1 MGDNRKRQEKD
12 RRERQNQ
19 ESQRTDDQS
28 SGKRRDR
35 QSQDRVR
42 ERQRTMSEQERR
54 DTAGGFTKGQIKTKI
69 KSLEKWKRK
78 NGKLSEEDQ
87 KLLIQLN
94 SLEKKQRVEEKSKRE
109 LEQSEHQRRM
119 FEEAVKNAGADVFAL
134 GASKPVEMDKEAEQ
148 DNSVET
154 PEKATNNKKKKA
166 QKTLTQSQR
175 NDNQSLQTEL
185 TFPKCEDAAE
195 ETSTKP
201 SVQDSLNRIKERN
214 EMKKK
219 MSLDSLKSKKLGKE
233 SKRNSQQQEIKEKKK
248 VLSEK
253 AITSLSVQPEKKGK
267 VKLRGKKK
275 KATKGEEEEG
285 ERVKPEADSFDL
297 KKKATKEKE
306 EGERVESR
314 VDSFDYNQLMP
325 VEVEAG
331 AVNYFAPLLLKKEK
345 TADGKPTSS
354 QAVKTCIT
362 DRKGRKSKKAEYLE
376 RNSHRFIK
384 GDFQLMAFA
393 QDYLHIK
400 DCEEAESKFRRL
412 NP

>member
-1 MGDNRKRQEKD
+1 M
-12 RRERQNQ
+12 
-19 ESQRTDDQS
+19 
-28 SGKRRDR
+28 
-35 QSQDRVR
+35 
-42 ERQRTMSEQERR
+42 
-54 DTAGGFTKGQIKTKI
+54 
-69 KSLEKWKRK
+69 
-78 NGKLSEEDQ
+78 
-87 KLLIQLN
+87 IQLN

-119 FEEAVKNAGADVFAL
+119 FEEAVKNAGADVSAL
-134 GASKPVEMDKEAEQ
+134 GALKSVEMEKEAEQ
-148 DNSVET
+148 DKSIET
-154 PEKATNNKKKKA
+154 PEKATKNKKKKA

-175 NDNQSLQTEL
+175 NDKQSLRTEL
-185 TFPKCEDAAE
+185 TFPKCEVAAE

-201 SVQDSLNRIKERN
+201 SVQDSLNKIKERN

-219 MSLDSLKSKKLGKE
+219 MSLESLKSKKLGKE
-233 SKRNSQQQEIKEKKK
+233 SKSNSQHQEIKEKKKK

-275 KATKGEEEEG
+275 KATKQEEEE
-285 ERVKPEADSFDL
+285 EESVKS
-297 KKKATKEKE
+297 
-306 EGERVESR
+306 G

-331 AVNYFAPLLLKKEK
+331 TVNYFAPLLLKKEK
-345 TADGKPTSS
+345 TADGSNGKPTTS

-362 DRKGRKSKKAEYLE
+362 DRKGRKSKKEEYLE

-384 GDFQLMAFA
+384 GDYQLMAFA

>member
-94 SLEKKQRVEEKSKRE
+94 SLEKKQRAEEKSKRE

-119 FEEAVKNAGADVFAL
+119 FEEAVKTAGADVSAL
-134 GASKPVEMDKEAEQ
+134 GASKSVKMEKEAEQ
-148 DNSVET
+148 DKSVET
-154 PEKATNNKKKKA
+154 PEKATKNKKKKA

-175 NDNQSLQTEL
+175 NNNQSLRTEL
-185 TFPKCEDAAE
+185 TFPECEVAAE

-201 SVQDSLNRIKERN
+201 SVQDSLNKIKERN

-219 MSLDSLKSKKLGKE
+219 MSLESLKSKKLGKE
-233 SKRNSQQQEIKEKKK
+233 SKSNSQHQEKKEKKK

-253 AITSLSVQPEKKGK
+253 AITSPSVQPEKKGK

-275 KATKGEEEEG
+275 KATKEKEEEEEG
-285 ERVKPEADSFDL
+285 ESVKSGA
-297 KKKATKEKE
+297 
-306 EGERVESR
+306 
-314 VDSFDYNQLMP
+314 DSFDYNQLMP

-331 AVNYFAPLLLKKEK
+331 TVNYFAPLLLKKEK
-345 TADGKPTSS
+345 TASGKANSN

-362 DRKGRKSKKAEYLE
+362 DRKGRKSKKEEYLE

-384 GDFQLMAFA
+384 GDYQLMAFA